1 MDIFRTRG
9 FSTVSLGGFASRTNQ
24 IRKSNQSGSNM
35 WKTQIQKYVFS
46 TLIILLLS
54 ACTKDFN
61 NELTQEEA
69 IEIAVKIVS
78 MSMPEVS
85 GSQVAPSNI
94 VAEKMTVK
102 KLAKQLNLNHP
113 YNVLSEESPDTLV
126 WLVSMDGLWFP
137 ANVPGVIQKPFH
149 HLFIVIDAKT
159 GSEIFRNMQP

>member
-1 MDIFRTRG
+1 
-9 FSTVSLGGFASRTNQ
+9 
-24 IRKSNQSGSNM
+24 M

-54 ACTKDFN
+54 ACTQDFN
-61 NELTQEEA
+61 NELTQEEV

-102 KLAKQLNLNHP
+102 ELAKQLNLNHP
-113 YNVLSEESPDTLV
+113 YNVLSEESPDTHV

-149 HLFIVIDAKT
+149 HLFIVIDAK
-159 GSEIFRNMQP
+159 